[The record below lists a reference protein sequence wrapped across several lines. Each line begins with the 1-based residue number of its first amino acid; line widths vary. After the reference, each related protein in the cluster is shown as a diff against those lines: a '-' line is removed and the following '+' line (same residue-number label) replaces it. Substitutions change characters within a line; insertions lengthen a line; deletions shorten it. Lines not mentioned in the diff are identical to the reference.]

1 MSTKFTKALFL
12 FATLLMISCSDDLYE
27 HGDKKNESGYKITDK
42 SLKEL
47 SSEKK
52 FLKAFT
58 ELNASKSSNSKTVM
72 EQNYNF
78 TISDIP
84 AKVIE
89 KNGNTSYSF
98 YIERDTTNYAYFEN
112 LIVGSDSLNQTKAY
126 IAKYKKD
133 FTKPSLINNVPFKSV
148 SITPIIYNDNQS
160 SKVIDCV
167 TKVYSL
173 CNGDFYDCGGA
184 VCGFGSYTICK
195 AWGGSLSNGTGV
207 SWQGGGTATTPVGGG
222 GGSASSNMDKFISSL
237 GFNEQ
242 EWFGNQSSQTQQSV
256 FNYLNT
262 NGFTLINKNFIKQLI
277 SYLMQNS
284 NLSFDDVFYNKTN
297 FDSNNSKETNNYTI
311 GGFDTNTYSVFNP
324 QQNWSNISSVIPV
337 SQFVGWGTPGINR
350 NCMDYAKAQI
360 AKKGYQISAYT
371 AVGQTF
377 QIYTSQN
384 GVNTTQLIQGLSYL
398 KYALSNNIPVVV
410 GVDDAPSHPGNLDST
425 TDHFIVIVGMGHN
438 STGNYLQFYDNASG
452 SSSQGASPLNL
463 LYYNPTT
470 GIISGSSQTS
480 YGQGQPYP
488 YILTM
493 IRKSKLL

>member
-1 MSTKFTKALFL
+1 MSTKFKKFTKALFL

-27 HGDKKNESGYKITDK
+27 HGDKKNESGYKISDK

-173 CNGDFYDCGGA
+173 CNGDPYDCGGA
-184 VCGFGSYTICK
+184 ICGFSSFTYCS
-195 AWGGSLSNGTGV
+195 GGGGPSVGTGV
-207 SWQGGGTATTPVGGG
+207 SWGGGGTATTPVSGGAG
-222 GGSASSNMDKFISSL
+222 SNMEKFITSL
-237 GFNEQ
+237 GFNQQ
-242 EWFGNQSSQTQQSV
+242 EWFGSQSSQTQQSV

-262 NGFTLINKNFIKQLI
+262 NGFTSINKNKINNLI
-277 SYLMQNS
+277 NVAYATNTSFVIDPSLTSTNAQVFSNTDSFQNYLNS
-284 NLSFDDVFYNKTN
+284 NNPLSEIDSFDPP
-297 FDSNNSKETNNYTI
+297 SNQNGHKAYFRFKLTSLSGVTLIGNVIDINGTSTINSVTSIENGIYVMSEWEQSGEASITTLPNGNIKIIVVGSIKSNAIINAIGLTYSSTYELTAIYDPI
-311 GGFDTNTYSVFNP
+311 GG
-324 QQNWSNISSVIPV
+324 
-337 SQFVGWGTPGINR
+337 GIE
-350 NCMDYAKAQI
+350 
-360 AKKGYQISAYT
+360 
-371 AVGQTF
+371 
-377 QIYTSQN
+377 
-384 GVNTTQLIQGLSYL
+384 
-398 KYALSNNIPVVV
+398 
-410 GVDDAPSHPGNLDST
+410 
-425 TDHFIVIVGMGHN
+425 
-438 STGNYLQFYDNASG
+438 
-452 SSSQGASPLNL
+452 SSSCIKIKP
-463 LYYNPTT
+463 
-470 GIISGSSQTS
+470 
-480 YGQGQPYP
+480 
-488 YILTM
+488 
-493 IRKSKLL
+493 